1 MFDWIVK
8 KMNKILKG
16 SLDIKFIENIREPLP
31 ENIRT
36 IGILDIFGFEIFDNN
51 YLEQL
56 FINYANERLQGLYI
70 DHIFKNEIKFFISEG
85 LEKYVDNIKYQDNL
99 GLINTLDSNKGM
111 VGVFPMTNEQAVM
124 NKTDA
129 DLI

>member
-1 MFDWIVK
+1 MAKKRKLGGNIIISPYTPENIPGFIYSLAKDLYEKMFDWIVK

-56 FINYANERLQGLYI
+56 FINYANERL
-70 DHIFKNEIKFFISEG
+70 
-85 LEKYVDNIKYQDNL
+85 
-99 GLINTLDSNKGM
+99 
-111 VGVFPMTNEQAVM
+111 
-124 NKTDA
+124 
-129 DLI
+129 